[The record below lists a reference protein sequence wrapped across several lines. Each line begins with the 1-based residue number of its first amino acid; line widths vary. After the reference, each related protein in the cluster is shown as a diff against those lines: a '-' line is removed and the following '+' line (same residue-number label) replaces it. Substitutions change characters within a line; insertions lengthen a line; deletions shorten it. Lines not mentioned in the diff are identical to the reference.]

1 MNKLNYSVSLR
12 EKGLSKNEIIQ
23 EMKANGFDKTDIE
36 FYLKKSDEIYI
47 NQLLNNKSLSKLKKK
62 SNRLFK
68 TAVLIISLLL
78 LVAVFYGYARIGLI
92 GLFVFWSL
100 VKFGSY
106 RRYILKFIQTFQL
119 YELDIFLLI
128 DLFHY

>member
-1 MNKLNYSVSLR
+1 
-12 EKGLSKNEIIQ
+12 
-23 EMKANGFDKTDIE
+23 MKANGFDESDIE

-47 NQLLNNKSLSKLKKK
+47 NQLLNNKPSKLKKK
-62 SNRLFK
+62 SNRFFK

-106 RRYILKFIQTFQL
+106 RR
-119 YELDIFLLI
+119 
-128 DLFHY
+128 

>member
-1 MNKLNYSVSLR
+1 MNKLDYSVSLR
-12 EKGLSKNEIIQ
+12 EKGLSKNEITQ
-23 EMKANGFDKTDIE
+23 EMKANGFDEADIE

-47 NQLLNNKSLSKLKKK
+47 NQLLNNKSPSKLKRK
-62 SNRLFK
+62 SNRVFK

-106 RRYILKFIQTFQL
+106 RR
-119 YELDIFLLI
+119 
-128 DLFHY
+128 